1 MWPEKGNIMN
11 NPFVKCV
18 DLEGR
23 PIWINRFNIAS
34 FTVSGNMTAIVMSA
48 TVEQNGYVW
57 VKGDVSKMLTGNE
70 DGSQ

>member
-1 MWPEKGNIMN
+1 MSWY
-11 NPFVKCV
+11 
-18 DLEGR
+18 
-23 PIWINRFNIAS
+23 WIVLIGIAS

-57 VKGDVSKMLTGNE
+57 VKGDVSKKLTEGNE